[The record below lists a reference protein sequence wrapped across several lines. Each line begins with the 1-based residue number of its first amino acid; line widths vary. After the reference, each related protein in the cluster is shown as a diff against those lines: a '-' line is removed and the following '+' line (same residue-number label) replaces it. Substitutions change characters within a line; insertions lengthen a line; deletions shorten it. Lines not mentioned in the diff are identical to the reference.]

1 MTTSNEP
8 VPRGTTYA
16 VRRATTN
23 DDPPRTLYLLVEYE
37 NAGADDQECHLV
49 STYESWGEAVTRA
62 VALRR
67 RNRHP
72 FEGHWGD
79 PSVDQ
84 VADFVRVLAAT
95 LPAGYQM
102 TPYSYQCVAPLL
114 GLARALVMAHGGGD
128 GTDRRAREAL
138 LRLLALTAEAE
149 ELLLDASV
157 YKPDKSDA
165 DD

>member
-23 DDPPRTLYLLVEYE
+23 DEPPRTLYLLVEYE

-49 STYESWGEAVTRA
+49 STYESWGDAVRQA

-67 RNRHP
+67 RRTP
-72 FEGHWGD
+72 FAEHYGQ
-79 PSVDQ
+79 PSPEQ
-84 VADFVRVLAAT
+84 TAKFLSLLADT
-95 LPAGYQM
+95 LPAGFQLP
-102 TPYSYQCVAPLL
+102 PYGYQCLAPLL
-114 GLARALVMAHGGGD
+114 ALARAYLLATAADQDEG
-128 GTDRRAREAL
+128 RSAKRALEIL
-138 LRLLALTAEAE
+138 NALTAEAL
-149 ELLLDASV
+149 ELAQDSMV
-157 YKPDKSDA
+157 FHYVPSRDG